1 MATSPTSPTP
11 YVCDLA
17 GWGPDGRS
25 TGAAVQAVVDAAT
38 GVNADGRNT
47 AKLAEAVKF
56 GTDGW
61 PQESNPETPHKV
73 TPDIKFYREVYGNGK
88 LQLPDGTVLRH
99 WGFEDENGRRSIPSP
114 LMRVRQGQIV
124 HVELK
129 ATKGPHTIHH
139 HGIEPDSHNDG
150 VGHTSFDVGT
160 RYTYQWRP
168 SEAGTFFYHCHVNT
182 PLHVQLGLFGGLIVD
197 PPNGPGELWEG
208 GGHYDHERLWVGMAM
223 DPTWADLDHHAG
235 VDGADVGLNRLNPQY
250 FLINGKVAPETLED
264 PEIAVT
270 AKTGDTILMRLL
282 NANYHPQRWTWDTDV
297 ECRCSDGRP
306 FDRGYSIRSLSM
318 APAERYDVFMRPRKP
333 GVHRV
338 RVETLHWITG
348 KVLGYCD
355 TLITVTGDPLPD
367 PVTPPPAEPPPG
379 FPFDVP
385 PVEAPAPP
393 LPDLGQAAAPAPAP
407 SPAQAPPATPTPQ
420 ARVLGSKAKS
430 TAKKKVKPK
439 PKRKAKPKRK
449 PLTLRERLKLKEKAA
464 AKKRAAARRKAEAKL
479 RAKARAKAEAK
490 AKAEARAKAR
500 ARAKAKLKARTI
512 NRSKR
517 QGA

>member
-61 PQESNPETPHKV
+61 PQESNPVTPHKV

-182 PLHVQLGLFGGLIVD
+182 PLHVQMGMFGALIID
-197 PPNGPGELWEG
+197 PWEPTPHPDG
-208 GGHYDHERLWVGMAM
+208 KKPLHDAPDSWRYHPEHERIWPLYSC
-223 DPTWADLDHHAG
+223 DPTWHQLTHNAG
-235 VDGADVGLNRLNPQY
+235 LCGEDVGLNVWRPKY
-250 FLINGKVAPETLED
+250 FSI
-264 PEIAVT
+264 
-270 AKTGDTILMRLL
+270 
-282 NANYHPQRWTWDTDV
+282 
-297 ECRCSDGRP
+297 GRP
-306 FDRGYSIRSLSM
+306 FTTI
-318 APAERYDVFMRPRKP
+318 
-333 GVHRV
+333 
-338 RVETLHWITG
+338 W
-348 KVLGYCD
+348 
-355 TLITVTGDPLPD
+355 PLPFLMKTRATD
-367 PVTPPPAEPPPG
+367 DLRRPVP
-379 FPFDVP
+379 
-385 PVEAPAPP
+385 
-393 LPDLGQAAAPAPAP
+393 
-407 SPAQAPPATPTPQ
+407 
-420 ARVLGSKAKS
+420 
-430 TAKKKVKPK
+430 
-439 PKRKAKPKRK
+439 
-449 PLTLRERLKLKEKAA
+449 
-464 AKKRAAARRKAEAKL
+464 
-479 RAKARAKAEAK
+479 
-490 AKAEARAKAR
+490 
-500 ARAKAKLKARTI
+500 
-512 NRSKR
+512 
-517 QGA
+517 